1 MFIYKV
7 QENNLGIIVC
17 RVDTNENIEYRYF
30 QGLLSYPIH
39 DKLKLLKSYD
49 QIQEYLKTLFEW
61 SYFFLWYNLEKCQK
75 KISFN
80 AMLSIKIVWLKAIG
94 KVFCLA

>member
-1 MFIYKV
+1 MFIYRI

-17 RVDTNENIEYRYF
+17 KVDTNENIEYRYF

-61 SYFFLWYNLEKCQK
+61 LIKPFSLIAYNLFRLLGLRQ
-75 KISFN
+75 
-80 AMLSIKIVWLKAIG
+80 
-94 KVFCLA
+94 

>member
-1 MFIYKV
+1 MFIYRI

-17 RVDTNENIEYRYF
+17 KVDTNENIEYRYF

-61 SYFFLWYNLEKCQK
+61 LIKPLNL
-75 KISFN
+75 I
-80 AMLSIKIVWLKAIG
+80 ALLSNQIVKA
-94 KVFCLA
+94 

>member
-1 MFIYKV
+1 MPLILMVWLKAIEDSFLTLIWSLYTMFIYKV

-49 QIQEYLKTLFEW
+49 QIQEYLKTLFE
-61 SYFFLWYNLEKCQK
+61 
-75 KISFN
+75 
-80 AMLSIKIVWLKAIG
+80 
-94 KVFCLA
+94 

>member
-1 MFIYKV
+1 MFIYRV

-17 RVDTNENIEYRYF
+17 KVDTNENIEYRYF

-61 SYFFLWYNLEKCQK
+61 L
-75 KISFN
+75 
-80 AMLSIKIVWLKAIG
+80 IKPY
-94 KVFCLA
+94 

>member
-1 MFIYKV
+1 MFIYRF

-17 RVDTNENIEYRYF
+17 KVNTANENIEYKHF
-30 QGLLSYPIH
+30 IGLLSYPIY

-61 SYFFLWYNLEKCQK
+61 L
-75 KISFN
+75 
-80 AMLSIKIVWLKAIG
+80 IKPYRHY
-94 KVFCLA
+94 